1 MTGTVYVLAVIGAI
15 TILNFAFAFV
25 LIADAVWAER
35 RRKKRRSARIDAE
48 LARLLERAQ

>member
-15 TILNFAFAFV
+15 TLLNFAFAFV
-25 LIADAVWAER
+25 LIVNAVWAER

-48 LARLLERAQ
+48 LARILERTR

>member
-25 LIADAVWAER
+25 LIVNTVLADR
-35 RRKKRRSARIDAE
+35 RRKKRRAARIDAE
-48 LARLLERAQ
+48 LARILERTQ